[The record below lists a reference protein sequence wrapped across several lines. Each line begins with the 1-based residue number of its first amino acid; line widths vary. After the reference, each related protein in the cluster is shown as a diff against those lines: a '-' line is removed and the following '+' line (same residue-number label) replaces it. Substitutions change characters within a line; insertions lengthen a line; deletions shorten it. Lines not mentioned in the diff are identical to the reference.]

1 MDSRAA
7 PHHSRDHHA
16 VTKSRNE
23 LTRRIQSHTAST
35 GLTAQP
41 RPVLPSFSPRPS
53 LEGQGAGQG
62 PLIPTHWPLPTART
76 FLLKTKGILSR
87 FPSYQQGDPGVW
99 CLSGAPAI
107 SLLLRRGRG
116 PQQPHFQGPIVQMIK
131 TSCPQPGGDWKKPK
145 SPQVPGGQR
154 KHTCRQSPRQLQAG
168 KPHQNKAGLTRPA
181 KGVLGRRGPEGR
193 RASW

>member
-1 MDSRAA
+1 MSVGAEGSEKGGSAHAWHAA
-7 PHHSRDHHA
+7 ARELQGLGTRPWIHVRPLHHSRDHHA

-116 PQQPHFQGPIVQMIK
+116 PQQPHF
-131 TSCPQPGGDWKKPK
+131 
-145 SPQVPGGQR
+145 
-154 KHTCRQSPRQLQAG
+154 
-168 KPHQNKAGLTRPA
+168 
-181 KGVLGRRGPEGR
+181 
-193 RASW
+193 